1 MEMTTNA
8 KYSETGQ
15 NFKSFGKEDAPV
27 VMLIPGLG
35 VSYEIFLPLID
46 LLKDHFQ
53 VVAMEVDG
61 FVLGTRT
68 RFTSVDDQAGKVIE
82 YINKNHGGSI
92 CCAYGLSLGGKI
104 LSRVLERDE
113 VKIEHSI
120 LDAAPL
126 LPLPRWLVGPL
137 RYLQAGNVWSCF
149 YWTGYWRWLFRSHY
163 FDILLDECKKVYP
176 FGGTRAVL
184 DGYKSVYT
192 TELKYIPEGLD
203 IHYWHGTQE
212 SFVAKSQAKH
222 LKSLCPDVKVEVFKK
237 MNHGQLLIDYPE
249 EIAKRIIIYGEED

>member
-1 MEMTTNA
+1 MEMTRNV
-8 KYSETGQ
+8 KYSEAEH

-35 VSYEIFLPLID
+35 VS
-46 LLKDHFQ
+46 
-53 VVAMEVDG
+53 
-61 FVLGTRT
+61 
-68 RFTSVDDQAGKVIE
+68 
-82 YINKNHGGSI
+82 
-92 CCAYGLSLGGKI
+92 
-104 LSRVLERDE
+104 E

-120 LDAAPL
+120 LDAAPI

-192 TELKYIPEGLD
+192 NKLKFIPEGLD

-212 SFVAKSQAKH
+212 AFVAKPQAKH

-237 MNHGQLLIDYPE
+237 MNHGQLLVDHPE
-249 EIAKRIIIYGEED
+249 EIAKRIFVYGKEE